1 MVEAAG
7 IDLLNLL
14 LVLTL
19 VWIFGLLV
27 ERFGYPAL
35 MGEILA
41 GILFGPALL
50 GLLHPS
56 EPLDIFAELGAFLLS
71 IYVAWKSTF
80 TTCLSSDPRRRSHAH
95 DYPKNRREVRAKLET
110 Y

>member
-1 MVEAAG
+1 MVETAG

-19 VWIFGLLV
+19 AWIFGLLV

-56 EPLDIFAELGAFLLS
+56 EALDIFRLS
-71 IYVAWKSTF
+71 
-80 TTCLSSDPRRRSHAH
+80 RGGGR
-95 DYPKNRREVRAKLET
+95 
-110 Y
+110 